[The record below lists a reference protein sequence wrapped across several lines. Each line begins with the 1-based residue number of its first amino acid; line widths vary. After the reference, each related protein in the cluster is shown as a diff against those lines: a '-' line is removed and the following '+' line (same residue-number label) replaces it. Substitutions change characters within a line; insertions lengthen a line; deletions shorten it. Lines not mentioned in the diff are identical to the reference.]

1 MSVVPI
7 PCLEGIAGPLKEI
20 TLHGDAVVCVHIV
33 LQLGV
38 VIREVLNRRDEK
50 QRRLK
55 EGESEREEKDIKQWW
70 LKNST

>member
-55 EGESEREEKDIKQWW
+55 EGESEREEKDIKQCW